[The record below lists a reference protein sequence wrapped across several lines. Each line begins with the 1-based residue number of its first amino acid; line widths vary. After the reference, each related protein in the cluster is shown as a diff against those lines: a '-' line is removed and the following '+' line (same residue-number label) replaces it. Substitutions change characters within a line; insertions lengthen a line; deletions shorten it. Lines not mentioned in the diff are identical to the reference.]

1 MSILV
6 LDGNENQ
13 AVASV
18 RALARTGHRVCGR
31 GDDLHQQIPR

>member
-13 AVASV
+13 AVASCV
-18 RALARTGHRVCGR
+18 RSHGPAIELRSG
-31 GDDLHQQIPR
+31 